1 MDDLK
6 KAYEQLGLSENA
18 SREEV
23 EQAFDLVLRKSRS
36 RKGEDEGDSEYERSL
51 RAYKLITGHEDQRKI
66 EQMSQERYAKWGKF
80 AGTAEKINDFFR
92 VYKTHVIVSIIAVV
106 VLIFGI
112 NAFVDYRA
120 EQKRIAAL
128 PPLDLSILFIGNFAV
143 DEMNDGEEALKQAIL
158 AQFPEWNRVDF
169 QITYVPEQGEMVYR
183 QKAMAVIATEK
194 PDLYIIDKPTFEW
207 ISGGGGFKSLQ
218 EESNSVLSPVLPDH
232 AALRAQAEEDPE
244 PQVYAVDLTS
254 SELADQL
261 PLGKKELIAAV
272 GWNEERY
279 DNTLLFI
286 KRYLENMK

>member
-6 KAYEQLGLSENA
+6 KAYEQLGLPENA

-23 EQAFDLVLRKSRS
+23 EQAFDLALRKSRS
-36 RKGEDEGDSEYERSL
+36 RKGADDTDSEYERSL
-51 RAYKLITGHEDQRKI
+51 RAYKLITGYEDQRKI
-66 EQMSQERYAKWGKF
+66 EQMSQERFAKWGKF
-80 AGTAEKINDFFR
+80 AGTAENIDDFFR
-92 VYKTHVIVSIIAVV
+92 IYKTRVIISVIAVI

-143 DEMNDGEEALKQAIL
+143 DEANKGEEALEQAIL
-158 AQFPEWNRVDF
+158 AQFPEWNRVDL
-169 QITYVPEQGEMVYR
+169 QMTYVPEQGEMVYR

-207 ISGGGGFKSLQ
+207 ISGGGGFRSLQ
-218 EESNSVLSPVLPDH
+218 EESNGVLSSVLPDE

-244 PQVYAVDLTS
+244 PQVYAIDLTS
-254 SELADQL
+254 SELTEQL
-261 PLGKKELIAAV
+261 PLAKKEMIAAT
-272 GWNEERY
+272 GWGEERH
-279 DNTLLFI
+279 DNTILFI
-286 KRYLENMK
+286 QRYLEHMK

>member
-6 KAYEQLGLSENA
+6 RAYEQLGLSENA

-23 EQAFDLVLRKSRS
+23 EQAFDMVLRKSRS
-36 RKGEDEGDSEYERSL
+36 RKGDDEANSEYERSL
-51 RAYKLITGHEDQRKI
+51 RAYKLITEHEDQRKI
-66 EQMSQERYAKWGKF
+66 EQMSRDRFAKWGKF
-80 AGTAEKINDFFR
+80 AGTAEKIDDFFR
-92 VYKTHVIVSIIAVV
+92 VYRTHVIVGIIAVV

-112 NAFVDYRA
+112 NAFADYRA

-128 PPLDLSILFIGNFAV
+128 PPLDLSILLIGNFAV
-143 DEMNDGEEALKQAIL
+143 DEASNGEEALEQAIL
-158 AQFPEWNRVDF
+158 KQFPEWNRVDL

-194 PDLYIIDKPTFEW
+194 PDLYVIDKPTFDW
-207 ISGGGGFKSLQ
+207 ISGGGGFKNLQ
-218 EESNSVLSPVLPDH
+218 AESEGVLSPVLPDH

-244 PQVYAVDLTS
+244 PQVYAIDLTS

-261 PLGKKELIAAV
+261 PLFKKEMIAAV

-279 DNTLLFI
+279 DNVILFI
-286 KRYLENMK
+286 KRYLEHMK

>member
-6 KAYEQLGLSENA
+6 KAYEQLGLPENA

-23 EQAFDLVLRKSRS
+23 EQAFDMALRKSRS
-36 RKGEDEGDSEYERSL
+36 RKGADEAESEYERSL
-51 RAYKLITGHEDQRKI
+51 RAYKLITGREDQRKL

-80 AGTAEKINDFFR
+80 AGTAEKIDDFFR
-92 VYKTHVIVSIIAVV
+92 IYRTHVIVGIIAVI

-128 PPLDLSILFIGNFAV
+128 PPLDLSLLFIGNFAV
-143 DEMNDGEEALKQAIL
+143 PDANNGEEALEQAIL
-158 AQFPEWNRVDF
+158 KQFPEWNRVDL

-183 QKAMAVIATEK
+183 QKAMAIIATEK
-194 PDLYIIDKPTFEW
+194 PDLYIIDKPTFDW
-207 ISGGGGFKSLQ
+207 ISGGGGFKNLQ
-218 EESNSVLSPVLPDH
+218 QESEGVLSPVLPDH

-244 PQVYAVDLTS
+244 PQVYAIDLTS

-279 DNTLLFI
+279 DNVMLFI
-286 KRYLENMK
+286 ERYLEHMK

>member
-1 MDDLK
+1 MDELK
-6 KAYEQLGLSENA
+6 KAYEQLGLPENA

-23 EQAFDLVLRKSRS
+23 EQAFDMVLRKSRS
-36 RKGEDEGDSEYERSL
+36 RKGADESDSEYERSL
-51 RAYKLITGHEDQRKI
+51 RAYKLITEHEDHRKI
-66 EQMSQERYAKWGKF
+66 EQMSQERFAKWGKF
-80 AGTAEKINDFFR
+80 AGTAEKIDDFFR
-92 VYKTHVIVSIIAVV
+92 IYRTRVIIGIIAII

-112 NAFVDYRA
+112 NALVDYRA

-143 DEMNDGEEALKQAIL
+143 DEMNNGEEALEQAIL
-158 AQFPEWNRVDF
+158 AQFPEWNRVDL
-169 QITYVPEQGEMVYR
+169 QIVYVPEQGEMVYR

-218 EESNSVLSPVLPDH
+218 EESNSVLNPILPDH

-244 PQVYAVDLTS
+244 PQVYAIDLTA

-261 PLGKKELIAAV
+261 PLAKKELIAAL

-279 DNTLLFI
+279 DNPLLFI

>member
-6 KAYEQLGLSENA
+6 KAYQQLGLPENA

-23 EQAFDLVLRKSRS
+23 EQAFDRVLRKSRS
-36 RKGEDEGDSEYERSL
+36 RKGADAADSEYERSL
-51 RAYKLITGHEDQRKI
+51 RAYKLITGYEDQRKL

-80 AGTAEKINDFFR
+80 AGKAEQVDDFFR
-92 VYKTHVIVSIIAVV
+92 IYRTHVIVGIIALV

-128 PPLDLSILFIGNFAV
+128 PPLDLSILFIGNFAA
-143 DEMNDGEEALKQAIL
+143 NDPTNEEEALEQAIL
-158 AQFPEWNRVDF
+158 KQFPEWNRVDL

-183 QKAMAVIATEK
+183 QKAMAIIATEK
-194 PDLYIIDKPTFEW
+194 PDLYIIDRPTFDW
-207 ISGGGGFKSLQ
+207 ISGGGGFKNLQ
-218 EESNSVLSPVLPDH
+218 EESEGLLSALLPDH

-244 PQVYAVDLTS
+244 PQVYAIDLTS

-261 PLGKKELIAAV
+261 PLLKKDMIAAV

-279 DNTLLFI
+279 DNVILFI
-286 KRYLENMK
+286 KRYLEHMK

>member
-1 MDDLK
+1 MDELK
-6 KAYEQLGLSENA
+6 KAYEQLGLPENA

-36 RKGEDEGDSEYERSL
+36 RKGVDEADDYERSL
-51 RAYKLITGHEDQRKI
+51 QSYKLITEHEDQRKI

-80 AGTAEKINDFFR
+80 AGTAEKIDDFFR
-92 VYKTHVIVSIIAVV
+92 IYRTRVIIGIIAII

-128 PPLDLSILFIGNFAV
+128 PPLDLSVLIIGNFAV
-143 DEMNDGEEALKQAIL
+143 DEMNNGEEALKQAIL
-158 AQFPEWNRVDF
+158 AQFPEWNRVDL
-169 QITYVPEQGEMVYR
+169 QIVYVPEQGEMVYR

-194 PDLYIIDKPTFEW
+194 PDLYIIDRSTFDW
-207 ISGGGGFKSLQ
+207 ISGGGGFKNLQ
-218 EESNSVLSPVLPDH
+218 EESNSVLSSVLPDH

-244 PQVYAVDLTS
+244 PQVYAVDLTA

-261 PLGKKELIAAV
+261 PLAKKEMIAAL

-286 KRYLENMK
+286 KRYLENMN